1 MPQIFTIFAFRIN
14 NRTQLKRPKIVKFK
28 FLSIIAFAVAAA
40 YCTMAQQNNIA
51 EEVAWI
57 VGDEPIY
64 KSQIE
69 EQYSQ
74 LQYEKTPINGDPYCV
89 IPEQLAIDK
98 LFLHQAAIDT
108 VTVEDATVAKEVNAR
123 INYFVESLGSKEKV
137 EEYFRKSIPE
147 IREQY
152 MEIMKNQY
160 IVQQVKENL
169 TKNVKSTP
177 ADVRKYYESLDKD
190 SIPYVPMQVEA
201 QIITIKPI
209 IPQEEIDEVKSRLRD
224 YAQRVNNGESEFST
238 LAILYSQDGSSV
250 RGGEIGFRGRT
261 ELMPEY
267 ASVAFNLTDPKKA
280 SRIVET
286 DAGFHIIQLI
296 EKRGDKVNTR
306 HILLKPK
313 VSDKELTDGI
323 TRLDS
328 LRQDINAKKFTFEQA
343 AQYVSQDKDTRNNQG
358 IMYNQMT
365 RSTKFQ
371 MSQLPQEV
379 AKHVDKLQ
387 VGEISEPF
395 IMIDEKTGREVVAIV
410 KLKSRHE
417 GHKAT
422 LSDDF
427 EELKDM
433 YELSAKNKIITDW
446 IENKIKSTYV
456 YIEEGWRDC
465 QFQHEG
471 WLKR

>member
-1 MPQIFTIFAFRIN
+1 M
-14 NRTQLKRPKIVKFK
+14 KFK
-28 FLSIIAFAVAAA
+28 FLSIIAFAGAAA

-98 LFLHQAAIDT
+98 LFLHQAVIDT
-108 VTVEDATVAKEVNAR
+108 VTVEDATVDKEVNAR

-160 IVQQVKENL
+160 IVHQVKENL

>member
-1 MPQIFTIFAFRIN
+1 M
-14 NRTQLKRPKIVKFK
+14 
-28 FLSIIAFAVAAA
+28 
-40 YCTMAQQNNIA
+40 
-51 EEVAWI
+51 
-57 VGDEPIY
+57 
-64 KSQIE
+64 
-69 EQYSQ
+69 
-74 LQYEKTPINGDPYCV
+74 
-89 IPEQLAIDK
+89 
-98 LFLHQAAIDT
+98 
-108 VTVEDATVAKEVNAR
+108 EDNTVAREVNAR
-123 INYFVESLGSKEKV
+123 INYFIESLGSKEKV

-147 IREQY
+147 MREQY
-152 MEIMKNQY
+152 MDIIKNQY
-160 IVQQVKENL
+160 IVQQVKESL
-169 TKNVKSTP
+169 TKDVKVTP
-177 ADVRKYYESLDKD
+177 ADVRKYYNSLNKD
-190 SIPYVPMQVEA
+190 SIPFVPMQVEA
-201 QIITIKPI
+201 QIITIKPV
-209 IPQEEIDEVKSRLRD
+209 IPKEEIEEVKSRLRD
-224 YAQRVNNGESEFST
+224 YAQRVNNGEAEFST

-261 ELMPEY
+261 ELMSEY
-267 ASVAFNLTDPKKA
+267 ANVAFNLTDPKKA

-286 DAGFHIIQLI
+286 DAGYHIIQLI

-323 TRLDS
+323 NRLDS
-328 LRQDINAKKFTFEQA
+328 LRKEINREKFTFEQA

-358 IMYNQMT
+358 IMYNEQT

-379 AKHVDKLQ
+379 AKQVDKLQ

-395 IMIDEKTGREVVAIV
+395 IMVDEKTGREVVAIV
-410 KLKSRHE
+410 KLKSRIE

-433 YELSAKNKIITDW
+433 YEAAAKSKIITDW
-446 IENKIKSTYV
+446 VENKIKSTYV
-456 YIEEGWRDC
+456 YIEDGWRDC
-465 QFQHEG
+465 KFQHEG

>member
-1 MPQIFTIFAFRIN
+1 M
-14 NRTQLKRPKIVKFK
+14 KFK
-28 FLSIIAFAVAAA
+28 FLSIIAFAGAAA

-89 IPEQLAIDK
+89 IPEQLAIDE
-98 LFLHQAAIDT
+98 LFLHQAVIDT

>member
-1 MPQIFTIFAFRIN
+1 M
-14 NRTQLKRPKIVKFK
+14 KFK
-28 FLSIIAFAVAAA
+28 FLSIIAFASAAA

-98 LFLHQAAIDT
+98 LFLHQAVIDT

-169 TKNVKSTP
+169 TKNVKSIP